1 MRLLPRVSRAWFMN
15 PIWGAPLLL
24 VVASATVWA
33 VDDTPVPAFNTIEGK
48 LSLGAALLWAL
59 IGLWNRRGT
68 KAVENKTDEQTG
80 LLRDTLGA
88 VNKMATG
95 MVDLHTKVDNL
106 RQVQEQND
114 ELTTEELAQHADAL
128 QALRAGQDNLQ
139 AGQEQQSIIVAEH
152 GHRIS
157 VLADGL
163 ARVQTIV
170 AQRKTDTALAEGL
183 VAALTPTP
191 PPPPPSPPKE

>member
-1 MRLLPRVSRAWFMN
+1 MRMLQRAYRGWFMN
-15 PIWGAPLLL
+15 PVWTAVALVLIAGTAWAADEAPAL
-24 VVASATVWA
+24 
-33 VDDTPVPAFNTIEGK
+33 NTLEGK
-48 LSLGAALLWAL
+48 LTVAAGLLWAA

-106 RQVQEQND
+106 RQVQDQND
-114 ELTTEELAQHADAL
+114 ELTTEELAQHGEAL
-128 QALRAGQDNLQ
+128 TALK
-139 AGQEQQSIIVAEH
+139 AGQEQQSIILGDH
-152 GHRIS
+152 GRQIL

-163 ARVQTIV
+163 ARVQTV
-170 AQRKTDTALAEGL
+170 VNQRGTDRALAADT
-183 VAALTPTP
+183 VAALIPTP
-191 PPPPPSPPKE
+191 PKE